1 MILYVFAI
9 AVIAVAI
16 VGHVIKGRIART
28 WLGVLAGSLLAAA
41 AVIRLFDDPIPDEHQ
56 LLKVVGLLAALLG
69 GSLVTTAAFAQI
81 DGEHPVE
88 KDSLE
93 AAGDVLRGGAWI
105 GMLERFTIYLT
116 LAAYY
121 PAGIAY
127 LVAIKGLGRY
137 PELRKE
143 ERSGATE
150 RFIIGTLISALWATV
165 CALTFAFR

>member
-1 MILYVFAI
+1 MILYIIAI
-9 AVIAVAI
+9 AVVAVAI
-16 VGHVIKGRIART
+16 AGQVVKGRIAG
-28 WLGVLAGSLLAAA
+28 LSLAVLAGTLLAAA
-41 AVIRLFDDPIPDEHQ
+41 AVIRLLDDPIPDDHQ
-56 LLKVVGLLAALLG
+56 LLNVVGLLAALLG
-69 GSLVTTAAFAQI
+69 GSLVTTAAFTQI
-81 DGEHPVE
+81 DGEHPGE

-93 AAGDVLRGGAWI
+93 AAGDVLRGGTWI

-116 LAAYY
+116 LAAHY

-150 RFIIGTLISALWATV
+150 RFIIGTLISALWAVV
-165 CALTFAFR
+165 CALTFTFG

>member
-1 MILYVFAI
+1 
-9 AVIAVAI
+9 
-16 VGHVIKGRIART
+16 
-28 WLGVLAGSLLAAA
+28 
-41 AVIRLFDDPIPDEHQ
+41 
-56 LLKVVGLLAALLG
+56 
-69 GSLVTTAAFAQI
+69 
-81 DGEHPVE
+81 
-88 KDSLE
+88 
-93 AAGDVLRGGAWI
+93 
-105 GMLERFTIYLT
+105 IYLT
-116 LAAYY
+116 LAAHY